1 MHISRRVFKKN
12 TIVCWP
18 LPQLTD
24 IIRHLVDGEGA
35 CSGGRGGEGA
45 GVARVPDVGDV
56 GRQRGATGGGGDDAA
71 HSEASSA
78 GPAG

>member
-56 GRQRGATGGGGDDAA
+56 G
-71 HSEASSA
+71 
-78 GPAG
+78 